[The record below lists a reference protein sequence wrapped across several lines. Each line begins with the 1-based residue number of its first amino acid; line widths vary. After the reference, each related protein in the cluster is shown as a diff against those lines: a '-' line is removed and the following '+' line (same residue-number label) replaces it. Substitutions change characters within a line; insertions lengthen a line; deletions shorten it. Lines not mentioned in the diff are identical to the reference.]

1 MKAKDINFSKRYTH
15 QEVDEPNQPHE
26 EQTNLDEEQEQQL
39 LEETK
44 NPSIVILDNNHNS
57 DEVISHSKSRLNLSY
72 TFICLIKLF
81 LGNRKQIKRS
91 NAQIIKSKDVPPQ
104 EDEESEASPIL
115 VRSSL
120 ALVPRT
126 GPKFHPESPVFT
138 TYAKKFKDSLKIE
151 VDLPII

>member
-15 QEVDEPNQPHE
+15 QEVDEPNQPQE

-57 DEVISHSKSRLNLSY
+57 DEVISHSKSRL
-72 TFICLIKLF
+72 
-81 LGNRKQIKRS
+81 NRKQIKRS

>member
-1 MKAKDINFSKRYTH
+1 LKAKDINFSKRYTH
-15 QEVDEPNQPHE
+15 QEVDEPNQPQE

-57 DEVISHSKSRLNLSY
+57 DEGFSHSKSRL
-72 TFICLIKLF
+72 
-81 LGNRKQIKRS
+81 NRKQIKRS

-115 VRSSL
+115 MRSSL

>member
-1 MKAKDINFSKRYTH
+1 
-15 QEVDEPNQPHE
+15 
-26 EQTNLDEEQEQQL
+26 L

-57 DEVISHSKSRLNLSY
+57 DEGFSHSKSRL
-72 TFICLIKLF
+72 
-81 LGNRKQIKRS
+81 NRKQIKRS

>member
-15 QEVDEPNQPHE
+15 QEVDKPNQPQE

-57 DEVISHSKSRLNLSY
+57 DEVISHSKSRL
-72 TFICLIKLF
+72 
-81 LGNRKQIKRS
+81 NRKQIKRS